1 MYTGWTAHLKE
12 EEKED
17 FQRRIWRS
25 KQVLDRVSDLIDRE
39 IKAVDD
45 TERDPKAYD
54 NPAWPYK
61 QAYKNGMR
69 AGLSFIKQFVDL
81 DKQKKPTKEDDR

>member
-1 MYTGWTAHLKE
+1 MYIGWTQHIQDEKDKE
-12 EEKED
+12 RFK
-17 FQRRIWRS
+17 QSILSS
-25 KQVLDRVSDLIDRE
+25 KQVLERLKALIEKEEDA
-39 IKAVDD
+39 IDQ

-69 AGLSFIKQFVDL
+69 HGLSIIKQFVDL
-81 DKQKKPTKEDDR
+81 DKQKQPDRLL